1 LQRALFLN
9 FQQTSGLQLR
19 LPVRPARMRA
29 LVRRRVVSTQRFAVE
44 FDRRVVGIA
53 VRVPGGFMF
62 FASDD
67 DFEQLDGELFPR
79 ARAIARRLEKVS
91 KRKGV
96 TMRAPGQ
103 AFALAAS

>member
-1 LQRALFLN
+1 
-9 FQQTSGLQLR
+9 
-19 LPVRPARMRA
+19 M
-29 LVRRRVVSTQRFAVE
+29 STQRFAVE

-67 DFEQLDGELFPR
+67 DFDALDGDLFPR

-91 KRKGV
+91 KRRGLK
-96 TMRAPGQ
+96 MRHPNE
-103 AFALAAS
+103 ALALATF

>member
-1 LQRALFLN
+1 M
-9 FQQTSGLQLR
+9 T
-19 LPVRPARMRA
+19 
-29 LVRRRVVSTQRFAVE
+29 TQRFAVE

-91 KRKGV
+91 NRKGV
-96 TMRAPGQ
+96 TMRAPSEP
-103 AFALAAS
+103 FALAAS

>member
-1 LQRALFLN
+1 VLIPNLNRRAVANCADQRK
-9 FQQTSGLQLR
+9 
-19 LPVRPARMRA
+19 RA

-79 ARAIARRLEKVS
+79 ARAIARRIEKVS
-91 KRKGV
+91 KREGV
-96 TMRAPGQ
+96 TMRAPNEE
-103 AFALAAS
+103 LAVATS

>member
-1 LQRALFLN
+1 
-9 FQQTSGLQLR
+9 
-19 LPVRPARMRA
+19 MRSP
-29 LVRRRVVSTQRFAVE
+29 VRRRVVSTQRFAVE

-53 VRVPGGFMF
+53 VRVSGGFRS

-96 TMRAPGQ
+96 TMRAPSE

>member
-1 LQRALFLN
+1 
-9 FQQTSGLQLR
+9 
-19 LPVRPARMRA
+19 M
-29 LVRRRVVSTQRFAVE
+29 STQRFAVE

-67 DFEQLDGELFPR
+67 DFEQLDGEIFPR
-79 ARAIARRLEKVS
+79 ARAILRRLEQVS

-96 TMRAPGQ
+96 TMRAPIEG
-103 AFALAAS
+103 LAVATN

>member
-1 LQRALFLN
+1 
-9 FQQTSGLQLR
+9 
-19 LPVRPARMRA
+19 MRS
-29 LVRRRVVSTQRFAVE
+29 LVGRRVVSAQRFAVE

-96 TMRAPGQ
+96 TMRAPTE
-103 AFALAAS
+103 AFGLAVS

>member
-1 LQRALFLN
+1 
-9 FQQTSGLQLR
+9 
-19 LPVRPARMRA
+19 
-29 LVRRRVVSTQRFAVE
+29 
-44 FDRRVVGIA
+44 
-53 VRVPGGFMF
+53 MF

-96 TMRAPGQ
+96 TMRAPSE

>member
-1 LQRALFLN
+1 MF
-9 FQQTSGLQLR
+9 
-19 LPVRPARMRA
+19 
-29 LVRRRVVSTQRFAVE
+29 TQRFAVE

-91 KRKGV
+91 KPKGAR
-96 TMRAPGQ
+96 MRTPNQ
-103 AFALAAS
+103 AFEPAAFQPRDFASISNRIQREWK

>member
-1 LQRALFLN
+1 
-9 FQQTSGLQLR
+9 
-19 LPVRPARMRA
+19 
-29 LVRRRVVSTQRFAVE
+29 VSTQRFAVE
-44 FDRRVVGIA
+44 FDRRVIGIA

-91 KRKGV
+91 KHKSV
-96 TMRAPGQ
+96 AMRALNE
-103 AFALAAS
+103 ARALAKS

>member
-1 LQRALFLN
+1 
-9 FQQTSGLQLR
+9 
-19 LPVRPARMRA
+19 M
-29 LVRRRVVSTQRFAVE
+29 STQRFAVE

-67 DFEQLDGELFPR
+67 DFDGMDGQVFPR

-91 KRKGV
+91 NRRPPTPRVG
-96 TMRAPGQ
+96 PS
-103 AFALAAS
+103 LAMTAH